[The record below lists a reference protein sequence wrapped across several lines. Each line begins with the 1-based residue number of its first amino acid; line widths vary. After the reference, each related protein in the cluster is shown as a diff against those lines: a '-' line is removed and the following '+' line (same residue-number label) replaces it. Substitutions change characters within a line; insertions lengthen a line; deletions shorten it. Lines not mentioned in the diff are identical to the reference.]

1 VGKRGMGFHHGLS
14 GELASPDLDVS
25 SARLRS
31 FRPEPRRTAHRER
44 LAARGQ
50 RRASVSPASER
61 DRIPLAQFDGRGVVC
76 ASSHQRRV
84 RRLGSRTQERIEHA
98 VLSARA
104 VGVWLVRAQ
113 TGTRPLHRGCWV
125 LRALLLAKPQAITF
139 PFLLLLWDYWPLDR
153 MGAPDKSAQ
162 SGSVPRFS
170 LPTLLLEKVP
180 LLLLSAAS
188 AVATMVVQSA
198 GHAVKDLARFSLP
211 SRMETT
217 IVSYERYL
225 GKAFWPAKLVAP
237 YPHPLHLYPAWEVGA
252 AVVLL
257 LLITAVALRARDK
270 RYLAVGWLWF
280 LAAWCR

>member
-1 VGKRGMGFHHGLS
+1 MGFHHGLS
-14 GELASPDLDVS
+14 GELASPDLDVP

-125 LRALLLAKPQAITF
+125 LRALAARQAAGDHISISAFAVGLLAARPDGRSGQVRAIGERAQVF
-139 PFLLLLWDYWPLDR
+139 AANAPAGEGASFAALRGQRGGHHGGSERRARRQGSCPFQP
-153 MGAPDKSAQ
+153 
-162 SGSVPRFS
+162 
-170 LPTLLLEKVP
+170 
-180 LLLLSAAS
+180 
-188 AVATMVVQSA
+188 AVAHGNNHRLVCALSGQSILA
-198 GHAVKDLARFSLP
+198 GETASRPIRTP
-211 SRMETT
+211 SISTRHGRWAQPW
-217 IVSYERYL
+217 S
-225 GKAFWPAKLVAP
+225 
-237 YPHPLHLYPAWEVGA
+237 
-252 AVVLL
+252 
-257 LLITAVALRARDK
+257 
-270 RYLAVGWLWF
+270 
-280 LAAWCR
+280 CCC